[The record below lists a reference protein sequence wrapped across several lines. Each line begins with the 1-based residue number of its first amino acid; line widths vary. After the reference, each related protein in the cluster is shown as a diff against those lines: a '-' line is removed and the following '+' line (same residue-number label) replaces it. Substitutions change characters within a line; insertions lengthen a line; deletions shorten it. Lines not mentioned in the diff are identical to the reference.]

1 MKAIGSQIRHSA
13 TRQTHVSLR
22 DTTFPQR
29 RRCRNHT
36 PPKDL
41 RELRHSSVP
50 QSRRQT
56 NRLPRMKSCLE
67 GKGVIEG
74 ARVLWRPRADGG
86 GGDISSS
93 SIWVTLEERKDRRT
107 GNEVLF
113 SERSLTQCENPA
125 CCLHTQDCDENASV
139 FQADASVQGHRAR
152 HGKVKLNR
160 ESSQEW
166 SVRSSASTWVAEE
179 GMRMEVKCPNGGH
192 CYYGDTNP
200 SAESSRTFSR

>member
-22 DTTFPQR
+22 NTTSPQR
-29 RRCRNHT
+29 RRCRHQPT
-36 PPKDL
+36 PKGL
-41 RELRHSSVP
+41 KGTSTLQCAS
-50 QSRRQT
+50 SRRQT
-56 NRLPRMKSCLE
+56 NHLPRMKSCLE

-86 GGDISSS
+86 GRGISSS
-93 SIWVTLEERKDRRT
+93 SIWVILEERKDRRT

-160 ESSQEW
+160 PSSQEW
-166 SVRSSASTWVAEE
+166 SAR
-179 GMRMEVKCPNGGH
+179 
-192 CYYGDTNP
+192 
-200 SAESSRTFSR
+200 